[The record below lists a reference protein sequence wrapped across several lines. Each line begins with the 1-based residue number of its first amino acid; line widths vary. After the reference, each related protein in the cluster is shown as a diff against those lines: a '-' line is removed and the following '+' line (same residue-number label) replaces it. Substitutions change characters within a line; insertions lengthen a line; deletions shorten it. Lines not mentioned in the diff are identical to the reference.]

1 MERFG
6 SFLKRKEQR
15 REALHEAF
23 RIIDRNQAALGEQ
36 GTEVLRKHMLAAFV
50 TGEINDLVDRHLGP
64 EAIMTTLLGTPKRSR
79 R

>member
-36 GTEVLRKHMLAAFV
+36 GTEVLRKHIIAAWAA
-50 TGEINDLVDRHLGP
+50 GEINDVIDRRMGEL
-64 EAIMTTLLGTPKRSR
+64 IMSSLFGNSQRLR